1 MNDHSFVRFFIVT
14 DNMYLY
20 LGFKS
25 LIEQIG
31 VYNNKIWTISQT
43 NKLPECS
50 IYSKE
55 RSYDII
61 ISDNYLHRYL
71 ASQNAVKNVI
81 ILPANFDVTTY
92 VDCFNDLKS
101 IKVDS
106 LEKCLKQL
114 SFREKLLFAF
124 FSAGI
129 DDDSIAAIL
138 QISKKTISA
147 HRRNILAKL
156 NLKNRNELYLYALA
170 IKEGDQ

>member
-1 MNDHSFVRFFIVT
+1 
-14 DNMYLY
+14 
-20 LGFKS
+20 
-25 LIEQIG
+25 
-31 VYNNKIWTISQT
+31 
-43 NKLPECS
+43 
-50 IYSKE
+50 
-55 RSYDII
+55 
-61 ISDNYLHRYL
+61 LHRYL

-114 SFREKLLFAF
+114 SSGRSYCLLF
-124 FSAGI
+124 SQRGLMMI
-129 DDDSIAAIL
+129 QLL
-138 QISKKTISA
+138 QFYKFRRKTISA

>member
-1 MNDHSFVRFFIVT
+1 
-14 DNMYLY
+14 MYLY

-31 VYNNKIWTISQT
+31 VYNNKVWTISQT

-114 SFREKLLFAF
+114 SSGRSYCLLFSQRGLMMIQLLQF
-124 FSAGI
+124 YKFRRKQSVRTGVTFWLS
-129 DDDSIAAIL
+129 SI
-138 QISKKTISA
+138 
-147 HRRNILAKL
+147 
-156 NLKNRNELYLYALA
+156 
-170 IKEGDQ
+170 